1 MSGYSELHIIYD
13 TLYSSMRGKKLE
25 IRSRLQEGFEETTR
39 KKSVNREAKPKFGRN
54 ASQLN
59 EHTRNPNT

>member
-39 KKSVNREAKPKFGRN
+39 KKSVNREAKPKFGHEE
-54 ASQLN
+54 S
-59 EHTRNPNT
+59 